1 MAGQESVCV
10 VCSDKFSLEAP
21 LRLKIHISASFFFT
35 HRDNLFWDL
44 FLSTVVVSE
53 YFNPASSNGLNS

>member
-21 LRLKIHISASFFFT
+21 LRLRGFFT

-44 FLSTVVVSE
+44 FLSTVIVSE